1 MVLQKRL
8 FQLGLLLIVINCMTV
23 FAQEFYADLDIT
35 VDESGFV
42 TIDGI
47 TNYPNLVVKD
57 SQAYTFKEQEY
68 WTFDLSIEKSF
79 DFVYILKLPENSEIN
94 SINTSGQFRIK
105 TENDNLIIQCYGED
119 EPLNILVKYQ
129 IKKSEQN
136 NFYIAFLI
144 GIILIVSFVLVSFKR
159 LNLFKNFKKKNIE
172 PRVIKNVKKIPKL
185 KYDFKGL
192 TLRQKNIMKFLIEKN
207 HPVIMSK
214 IVKELN
220 LPKSSVSR
228 NISSLELKGLIE
240 KESVG
245 VSTMIRLKK

>member
-1 MVLQKRL
+1 MA
-8 FQLGLLLIVINCMTV
+8 V
-23 FAQEFYADLDIT
+23 FSQEFYADLEIT
-35 VDESGFV
+35 LDESGFV

-47 TNYPNLVVKD
+47 TNYPDLIVKD
-57 SQAYTFKEQEY
+57 SQMYTFKEQEY
-68 WTFDLSIEKSF
+68 WAFDLSIEKSF

-119 EPLNILVKYQ
+119 EPLNIFVQYQ

-136 NFYIAFLI
+136 NFYIIFLI
-144 GIILIVSFVLVSFKR
+144 GLIVIVSFIVISFKR
-159 LNLFKNFKKKNIE
+159 LNIFKNFKKKNIE
-172 PRVIKNVKKIPKL
+172 PRVIKKAKKVPKL
-185 KYDFKGL
+185 KYNFNGL
-192 TLRQKNIMKFLIEKN
+192 TARQKNIMKFLIEKN

>member
-8 FQLGLLLIVINCMTV
+8 FQLGLLLIVINCMAV
-23 FAQEFYADLDIT
+23 FSQEFYADLEIT
-35 VDESGFV
+35 LDESGFV

-47 TNYPNLVVKD
+47 TNYPDLIVKD
-57 SQAYTFKEQEY
+57 SQMYTFKEQEY
-68 WTFDLSIEKSF
+68 WAFDLSIEKSF

-94 SINTSGQFRIK
+94 FINTSGQFRIK

-119 EPLNILVKYQ
+119 EPLNIFVQYQ

-136 NFYIAFLI
+136 NFYIVLLI

-159 LNLFKNFKKKNIE
+159 LNIFKNFKKKNIE
-172 PRVIKNVKKIPKL
+172 TRVIKKVKKIPKL

-192 TLRQKNIMKFLIEKN
+192 TARQKNIMKLLIEKN

-240 KESVG
+240 KESIG

>member
-1 MVLQKRL
+1 
-8 FQLGLLLIVINCMTV
+8 MTV
-23 FAQEFYADLDIT
+23 FAQEFYADLEIT
-35 VDESGFV
+35 LDESGFV

-47 TNYPNLVVKD
+47 TNYPDLVVKD

-68 WTFDLSIEKSF
+68 WAFDLSIEKSF

-94 SINTSGQFRIK
+94 FINTSGQFRIK

-119 EPLNILVKYQ
+119 EPLNIFVQYQ

-136 NFYIAFLI
+136 NFYIVLLI

-159 LNLFKNFKKKNIE
+159 LNIFKNFKKKNIE
-172 PRVIKNVKKIPKL
+172 TRVIKKVKKIPKL

-192 TLRQKNIMKFLIEKN
+192 TARQKNIMKFLIEKN

-240 KESVG
+240 KESIG